1 MIMQNIQAT
10 LAREYSSYFIRV
22 SLRPVAEQN
31 QCSAPP
37 FEEYSYI
44 PVAKIRLEYSY
55 FHVAKI
61 HTEYS
66 YFHVAKIH
74 TEYSYFHVAKIHT
87 EYSYF
92 HVAKIHTILVPL

>member
-44 PVAKIRLEYSY
+44 PVAKIHTEYSYIPVAKIRLEYSY
-55 FHVAKI
+55 I
-61 HTEYS
+61 P
-66 YFHVAKIH
+66 
-74 TEYSYFHVAKIHT
+74 VAKIHT